1 MKRLLLILL
10 ATIGGADTY
19 TWVSLLLVP
28 ITGVASWFAGRRARN
43 NDTMQKMQDTINMLA
58 GKNEELYK
66 KIVEQNAQI
75 MELNNKLNT
84 VSQENAELKD
94 GQERMI
100 EQLTVVQRENAGLKR
115 QLESIK
121 KGQTTTTKK

>member
-1 MKRLLLILL
+1 MKRLLFIFL

-28 ITGVASWFAGRRARN
+28 ITGVVSWFAGRRARN

-58 GKNEELYK
+58 GKNDELYN
-66 KIVEQNAQI
+66 KIVE
-75 MELNNKLNT
+75 LNEQLT
-84 VSQENAELKD
+84 EVRRENAELKA
-94 GQERMI
+94 GQERMSG
-100 EQLTVVQRENAGLKR
+100 QLSAVQRENAGLKK

-121 KGQTTTTKK
+121 KGQSIIAKK